1 MQYTNNRVNIRGG
14 RELRRYILE
23 APGQP
28 EVLARRF
35 VKHFGVSAFK
45 SRLPRRTGRLR
56 QRTRVVQRGA
66 DVQLRGVFYA
76 RLVRFNRTNIPKEF
90 VREARA
96 VNRRLGA
103 IRP

>member
-35 VKHFGVSAFK
+35 VKNFGVSAFK
-45 SRLPRRTGRLR
+45 SRLPRKTGRLR
-56 QRTRVVQRGA
+56 QRTRVVQRGS
-66 DVQLRGVFYA
+66 DVQLRGIFYA
-76 RLVRFNRTNIPKEF
+76 RVVRYRNTTVRKEF
-90 VREARA
+90 LKEARN